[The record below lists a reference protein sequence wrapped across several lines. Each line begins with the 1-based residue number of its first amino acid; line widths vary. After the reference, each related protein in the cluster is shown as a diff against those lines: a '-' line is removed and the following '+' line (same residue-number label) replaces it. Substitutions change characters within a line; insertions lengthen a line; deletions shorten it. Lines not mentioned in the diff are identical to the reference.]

1 MKKSLLVLTLV
12 ALLGSG
18 CKGGTSSSSK
28 VESSPISNSEVSSSS
43 KTSSSEKTSSSSKVE
58 SSSSSESSKTPEVT
72 AYSLKGKVLNTF
84 DGNLE
89 GVKVL
94 ANGNEVAATNSN
106 GEFVINDVAK
116 ADSYKL
122 SFAKDGYAA
131 YELDVASKFL
141 DQKEINLGDV
151 ELVKSFANFGAL
163 ESKAWANYEA
173 FRGSVS
179 RNSTGMLFRFNSDNA
194 VFTSEGRSSKLE
206 LYISTGEVS
215 ATRDSGVTQI
225 VVHSDKSTTI
235 SNYGGA
241 DTSNADYKA
250 DVKVEN
256 GKTEVDVYISYTSL
270 NMTKDQII
278 GMSFGLWS
286 DVDADWAPMHALDT
300 TTLAL
305 VENPSLYVRCDK
317 ENYCFANTKNE
328 YPKEEEFNKDELIA
342 GRPYNVANPAN
353 AGNANADDLYVKV
366 ITNESSFTFD
376 MVGFGEFADDE
387 YIKLV
392 LHTSDT
398 DGNGWAIQESDV
410 SFLVSKS
417 QAVKKTG
424 VTDFWA
430 LERFNQSDV
439 AANHSLVHN
448 ANDQGYFTM
457 SFEVDF
463 SEIPNYASDVEVSFF
478 MFEFGAPGLYN
489 AAPWNKAMVVN
500 GNPAGDPA
508 AQSSYQVIKEKEF
521 AFDKDALLA
530 SYNIKFSKDYYA
542 YFEKKDDCLRLNL
555 LSFTALGDNQ
565 FTRFVV
571 DTDATPVNGGWALDA
586 NDVSFSIYKNK
597 AYFQTGKTSF
607 WDDEVNNFHK
617 DNNETLNAPTYTEN
631 ENGYWTI
638 TLDIDYS
645 ELGFNITKE
654 SNLTGVLIFFNPTI
668 VNSMGT
674 FEYNGVVA
682 GDTAVQANYFTI

>member
-28 VESSPISNSEVSSSS
+28 VESSPVSSSEVSSSE
-43 KTSSSEKTSSSSKVE
+43 KTSSSSSKVE

-72 AYSLKGKVLNTF
+72 SYSLKGKVLNTF

-89 GVKVL
+89 GVKLFV
-94 ANGNEVAATNSN
+94 NGNEVTTTNSN
-106 GEFVINDVAK
+106 GEFVVNDVAK
-116 ADSYKL
+116 ADSYKI
-122 SFAKDGYAA
+122 SFVKDGYDS

-141 DQKEINLGDV
+141 DNKEINLGDI
-151 ELVKSFANFGAL
+151 ELVKAFTNFGSL
-163 ESKAWANYEA
+163 VSKTWANYEE
-173 FRGSVS
+173 FVGSVS
-179 RNSTGMLFRFNSDNA
+179 RNSTGMLFRFRSNNA
-194 VFTSEGRSSKLE
+194 VFTSEGRNSKLE

-215 ATRDSGVTQI
+215 GTRDSGVTQI
-225 VVHSDKSTTI
+225 VIHSDKSSAI
-235 SNYGGA
+235 SNFGGL
-241 DTSNADYKA
+241 DTSNADYKV
-250 DVKVEN
+250 DFKVAN
-256 GKTEVDVYISYTSL
+256 DKTEVEVYVSYASL

-286 DVDADWAPMHALDT
+286 EVDADWAPMNALDT

-305 VENPSLYVRCDK
+305 VENPTLYVRCDK
-317 ENYCFANTKNE
+317 ENFCFANTKNE

-366 ITNESSFTFD
+366 IKNEASFTFD

-424 VTDFWA
+424 ITDFWA
-430 LERFNQSDV
+430 LEKFNQSDV

-463 SEIPNYASDVEVSFF
+463 NEIPNYASDVEVSFF

-542 YFEKKDDCLRLNL
+542 KIEKRDDCLRLNL
-555 LSFTALGDNQ
+555 LSFTALNDNQ

-571 DTDATPVNGGWALDA
+571 DTDATPASGGWALDA
-586 NDVSFSIYKNK
+586 NDVSFSIYKDK

-617 DNNETLNAPTYTEN
+617 DNNETLNVPTYTAN

-645 ELGFNITKE
+645 ELGLNITKD
-654 SNLTGVLIFFNPTI
+654 SSLTGVLIFFNPTI

-682 GDTAVQANYFTI
+682 GDTANQANYFEI